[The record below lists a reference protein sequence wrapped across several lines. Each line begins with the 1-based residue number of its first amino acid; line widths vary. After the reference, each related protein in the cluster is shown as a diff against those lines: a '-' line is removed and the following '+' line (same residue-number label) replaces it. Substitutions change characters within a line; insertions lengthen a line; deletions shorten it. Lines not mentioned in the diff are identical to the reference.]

1 MPCSITRAGSAG
13 SAAWSPW
20 VEWPGARPSRHLPV
34 HQLAL
39 PLPGLPPSRPPFDA
53 PRPVTPSSA
62 TPSPAIPSP
71 VPIATCHDWSR
82 AEIQA
87 LLELPLL
94 ELLWRA
100 QAVHREA
107 NPGYRVQLASLL
119 SVKTGGCEEDC
130 AYCPQSMHHS
140 SDVAGRPELDV
151 EPVLARARA
160 AKEAGAHRFC
170 MGWAWREIRD
180 GAPFEAMLQM
190 VQGVRELGME
200 ACVTAGML
208 TDRQAERLAEAGL
221 TSYNHNLDTS
231 PEHYDRIISTRT
243 YQERLE
249 TLQRVRRAGI
259 SMCCGGIIGMG
270 ESLEDRASLL
280 QVLAN
285 LDPHPESVP
294 INALV
299 AVEGTPLEEQP
310 PVDPLELVRM
320 VATARIL
327 MPQSRVRLSAG
338 REQLSREAQIL
349 CLQAGADSI
358 FYGDTLLTTGNPD
371 VAADRELLAAAGVQ
385 AWS

>member
-1 MPCSITRAGSAG
+1 MTIS
-13 SAAWSPW
+13 
-20 VEWPGARPSRHLPV
+20 
-34 HQLAL
+34 Q
-39 PLPGLPPSRPPFDA
+39 
-53 PRPVTPSSA
+53 PRPA
-62 TPSPAIPSP
+62 E
-71 VPIATCHDWSR
+71 PIHAPLRHDWSLG
-82 AEIQA
+82 EILA
-87 LLELPLL
+87 LLELPLM
-94 ELLWRA
+94 ELLWQA
-100 QAVHREA
+100 QAVHRLA

-140 SDVAGRPELDV
+140 SDVSGRPDLDLQV

-160 AKEAGAHRFC
+160 AKAAGADRFC

-180 GAPFEAMLQM
+180 GAPFDAMLAM
-190 VQGVRELGME
+190 VQGVRELGLE

-208 TDRQAERLAEAGL
+208 TDSQAQRLAEAGL

-249 TLQRVRRAGI
+249 TLQRVRQAGI
-259 SMCCGGIIGMG
+259 AMCCGGIIGMG
-270 ESLEDRASLL
+270 ESLQDRASLL
-280 QVLAN
+280 QVLAS

-299 AVEGTPLEEQP
+299 AVQGTPLEDQL

-327 MPQSRVRLSAG
+327 MPNSRVRLSAG

-349 CLQAGADSI
+349 CLLAGADSI
-358 FYGDTLLTTGNPD
+358 FYGDTLLTTSNP
-371 VAADRELLAAAGVQ
+371 AAEADRELLAAAGVTPWQ
-385 AWS
+385 G